1 MLEQV
6 ISNKAGWTRVALG
19 DVVKRHQEISR
30 DPIGDGFERFVKVE
44 HMTRESLRLDDWG
57 ATDSDEMPPTFYNVF
72 RSGHVLFPSRNPH
85 LRRVVQADF
94 DGICGEK
101 TFVVEAAPGLAE
113 DLLPFIMQSDAL
125 IAHASRMSIGSTNL
139 HVRWRDLLSFEFSL
153 PPLQEQARIAEALSS
168 HRTALE
174 TIQASLASAVRVR
187 LAFVEDQLVK
197 HFSDAPLVSVAN
209 LLSEPPR
216 NGKSPRAS
224 EHATELR
231 TVSIS
236 AIKQGV
242 FDPEDCYKNVDIARD
257 QAEPFFVRQGDAFAV
272 RGNGNRSLMGKV
284 GLCIHEFSD
293 LIYPDLL
300 IRLRFDEATILK
312 EFAVAQWNHPP
323 VHARLARRAKSSNGI
338 WKINGQDIRAHNLRV
353 PSIARQKEVVCALNV
368 LDAQL
373 GAIRAREESLRDLQK
388 RIFNEAFTE
397 VGT

>member
-30 DPIGDGFERFVKVE
+30 DPVGDGFARFVKVE
-44 HMTRESLRLDDWG
+44 HMTRESLRLVSWG
-57 ATDSDEMPPTFYNVF
+57 ATASDEMPPTFYNVF
-72 RSGHVLFPSRNPH
+72 RKGHVLFPSRNPH

-101 TFVVEAAPGLAE
+101 TFVVEAMPGLAE
-113 DLLPFIMQSDAL
+113 DLLPFIMQSDEL

-139 HVRWRDLLSFEFSL
+139 HVRWRDLTSFEFSL
-153 PPLQEQARIAEALSS
+153 PPLQEQARIAEALCS
-168 HRTALE
+168 HRIALE
-174 TIQASLASAVRVR
+174 SIQDSLASAKRVR

-197 HFSDAPLVSVAN
+197 QFSDAPLVSVAD
-209 LLSEPPR
+209 LLREPPR

-242 FDPEDCYKNVDIARD
+242 FDPENCYKNVDIAHE
-257 QAEPFFVRQGDAFAV
+257 QAEPFLVRQGDAFAV

-284 GLCIHEFSD
+284 GLCIREFSN

-312 EFAVAQWNHPP
+312 EFAVAQWNHPS
-323 VHARLARRAKSSNGI
+323 VHASLARRAKSSNGI
-338 WKINGQDIRAHNLRV
+338 WKINGQDIRAHSLRV
-353 PSIARQKEVVCALNV
+353 PSIARQGEVVCALNGF
-368 LDAQL
+368 DAQL
-373 GAIRAREESLRDLQK
+373 EAIRTREESLRNLQE
-388 RIFNEAFTE
+388 RIIDEAFNEGKT
-397 VGT
+397 